1 MRSRRAFTLLE
12 LIVSLAVA
20 GIVALLVYGSASVGF
35 DTRDALARHRATA
48 ESELRARVMIGDAL
62 RHASDE
68 ADPGRHDAAP
78 TADQRAS
85 AGPLVRGAVF
95 DLEDAM
101 DARGLPA
108 DRLTFLTR
116 GVRSPLGASGLWV
129 MSVIPSPEGLI
140 VRAAPADSPADA
152 GITGVVAAIRGLEVQ
167 TMSLADDAW
176 TTTWPA
182 GSQLPAAV
190 RLTFYD
196 AAGGP
201 VGAPMVVRVG
211 LESAR

>member
-1 MRSRRAFTLLE
+1 VRNRRAFTLLE

-20 GIVALLVYGSASVGF
+20 GIVALLVYGSASAGF

-68 ADPGRHDAAP
+68 ADPGRHDAAA
-78 TADQRAS
+78 ADQRVS
-85 AGPLVRGAVF
+85 ADLPVRGAVF

-116 GVRSPLGASGLWV
+116 GVLSPLGASALWV
-129 MSVIPSPEGLI
+129 MSVIPSAEGLI
-140 VRAAPADSPADA
+140 VRAAPADSPANG

-182 GSQLPAAV
+182 ANQLPAAV